1 MNRPS
6 PAGRSSVVVPGLFLI
21 LLFALK
27 VIYVF
32 WLRID
37 SDETQHLHVVWGW
50 ANGLLPYR
58 DLFDNHSPL
67 FQFLCAPLF
76 HALGERADIVVPMRF
91 AVIPLYLLCLAVTY
105 RCGIILFSRPVAL
118 SAAVVDAVVPIF
130 LI

>member
-6 PAGRSSVVVPGLFLI
+6 SPGRSSVVVPGLFLI

-27 VIYVF
+27 IIYVF

-67 FQFLCAPLF
+67 FQFICAPLF
-76 HALGERADIVVPMRF
+76 RLLGERADIVVPMRF
-91 AVIPLYLLCLAVTY
+91 AVIPLYLLCLWIVY
-105 RCGIILFSRPVAL
+105 LCGTSMFSQEIGL
-118 SAAVVDAVVPIF
+118 
-130 LI
+130 